1 MTVDQVR
8 TALRE
13 RIARGATPEE
23 LDTLVGMARGLSE
36 RQRAMLWGEAWRY
49 DPRRATLRR
58 VEGVRSLL
66 GRASTRAPGRGSSA
80 AARAPRRTRAAAG
93 TTRAAAAR

>member
-8 TALRE
+8 TTLRE
-13 RIARGATPEE
+13 RIARGATLEE
-23 LDTLVGMARGLSE
+23 LETLVGMARGVSE
-36 RQRAMLWGEAWRY
+36 RQRALLWGEVWRY

-66 GRASTRAPGRGSSA
+66 GRFSTRAPARGPTA
-80 AARAPRRTRAAAG
+80 AVRAARATRAAAG
-93 TTRAAAAR
+93 TTRAADAR